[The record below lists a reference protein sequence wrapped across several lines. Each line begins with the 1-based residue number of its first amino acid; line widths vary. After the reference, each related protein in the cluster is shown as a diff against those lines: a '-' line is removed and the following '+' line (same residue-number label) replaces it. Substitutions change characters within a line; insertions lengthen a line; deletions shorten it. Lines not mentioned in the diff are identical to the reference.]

1 MLLRIVCNVIPRGI
15 MLPGG
20 VVGHASHFI
29 CIFSYG
35 VIKVS
40 SRVSVTF
47 RLEKADR
54 GLLEKICRARGE
66 SLSSFV
72 RRALRRE
79 FARLGYLSQDEAK
92 ALGFSTEKEV
102 EKSNA
107 V

>member
-1 MLLRIVCNVIPRGI
+1 MRKRE
-15 MLPGG
+15 
-20 VVGHASHFI
+20 
-29 CIFSYG
+29 
-35 VIKVS
+35 
-40 SRVSVTF
+40 SVTF
-47 RLEKADR
+47 RLEESDR
-54 GLLEKICRARGE
+54 AVLEKICRARGE
-66 SLSSFV
+66 GLSSFV